1 MINIT
6 EKELIIAF
14 FQGGNAKDM
23 HPDAMAV
30 ALEKIK
36 EAANQSKVDG
46 DGKRMA
52 TVVHPQTHPYR

>member
-1 MINIT
+1 MT
-6 EKELIIAF
+6 EKELIVAF

-23 HPDAMAV
+23 HPDAMAA

-52 TVVHPQTHPYR
+52 TVFHPEKQPYR